1 MLKWQVNMEALG
13 VHLHLQEDFLDNY
26 TISVSE
32 IEQNKHVPRTGVCV
46 WGNPS
51 FSQAIKKQTP
61 NFY

>member
-1 MLKWQVNMEALG
+1 MEALG

-32 IEQNKHVPRTGVCV
+32 IEESKHVPRTGVG
-46 WGNPS
+46 GNPS
-51 FSQAIKKQTP
+51 FSQAIKKQAS